1 MRPPASATA
10 VTGLFIALEG
20 GDGSGK
26 STQARL
32 LVDWLRGQG
41 HDVVETRQPGGT
53 EVGRQIRRILL
64 DPATGHVDARA
75 EALLYAA
82 DKAHHV
88 AEVVRPALQRG
99 AVVVS
104 DRYVDSMLAYQG
116 AGRVLDLSEVEEI
129 ARWATADLRPDL
141 TIVLDVSPS
150 RAVTRIVAKD
160 RLERAGNDFHERV
173 RQGFLDLAAR
183 DPQRYFVTPGLQGK
197 EQTALLIRDRVLAK
211 LSGPGV
217 RLGP

>member
-1 MRPPASATA
+1 M
-10 VTGLFIALEG
+10 TGLFIALEG